1 MKYSELISFNPIE
14 DVIQL
19 TSANDT
25 DKAREYVRTY
35 VMSDVMASNLKTLV
49 IDQLQMDEV
58 VDNKGV
64 LIVGNYGTGK
74 SHLMSVISAVAN
86 DAGYIEYLQNPI
98 FAKDVERIA
107 GKFEVLRFEL
117 TGVTMPLREI
127 VLGFIEDD
135 FADRGISF
143 ETPDFGKVKDN
154 KKLMQDVMV
163 AFNKMYPDRG
173 YLIVVD
179 ELLNFLA
186 SRTAQQLV
194 MDLEFLRVLGEM
206 CSKSKLR
213 CMFGMQEKL
222 FDNPK
227 FGFVADTLGHV
238 RDRITEMVI
247 AKEDTSYVVSERI
260 LKKTPEQKALIRAHL
275 EKFSGLYSG
284 MANRMDEFV
293 SMFPIH
299 PSYVDIFNKVY
310 LIENRHILKN
320 ISVTIKEIFDKQLP
334 DDEPGVISFDDYWP
348 KIKQTPMLR
357 TNPEVR
363 RVLEASEKLEDIIV
377 HAFPK
382 AAYKPLAIKIIY
394 ALSVHRL
401 TTNGL
406 DVQFGLTAE
415 NLKDDLCLFL
425 QMPEQDADFLLAVI
439 KTTLKDIMATVS
451 GQFIIYNDTNNQYFI
466 DVDKIVDYDEKIKQ
480 RATLMSDDD
489 LNRYFYKVV
498 YSCLEW
504 DAKQYVTNF
513 EIYERDLNWDSHN
526 IFREGYLFMG
536 LPGERSTA
544 QPERDFYI
552 HIMPPYDQS
561 GTAVGNLPDEVYFYF
576 KSTAEFRETLSLYA
590 AANYLAQI
598 SEGKDKDAYLQK
610 AALVRKKLIKYLS
623 ENKNTCFDVTYNNQK
638 RQLIEVLKGRY
649 NRDLD
654 FKDTIDLVAS
664 ICLDTYFTGKY
675 PDFPV
680 MKTRIT
686 RKNMAE
692 NVRQAFDYF
701 AGRKTTLAASM
712 LQSFGILD
720 GDKIRPE
727 GSKYASYY
735 IDMMKKLPPQGVINY
750 SDIFDQKFMELYEDK
765 RFHIPYIFTPIIFL
779 SMVYGGYATM
789 TLRDGKVFT
798 AANLD
803 QVPKTGVMDLY
814 EFKYLSRPAQ
824 IAMAELKKLFELL
837 DINPALLDNPNSR
850 EEGVKQLLSKAQ
862 LQSNG
867 AVMAARKLQEGFD
880 LWGEPLVS
888 STLMAKM
895 QKACTAVRDE
905 FSNYS
910 AKFNTPAKLNN
921 FGLSSEQVDELGQ
934 HMEMIRIIGEY
945 VSFRNECSTIVS
957 YIANIEYLDLG
968 TVFKDELEAAK
979 ASFRSIRD
987 EISEGASGESAAQSI
1002 SVVLERLR
1010 DKYIERYFE
1019 EHKKKRLD
1027 IVGAKRRGK
1036 LQESLA
1042 LANLRKLRGIE
1053 ILSGAKLTAIEQ
1065 DMSEL
1070 KVCYE
1075 LTATELK
1082 SKHFCMHCG
1091 YQLGDKVKNVAGQL
1105 DSLEG
1110 RIDDLLTE
1118 WTNTLLNT
1126 ISDPIVASQK
1136 EYLNPQQKAVIEEFL
1151 SSGTLPKRVDDHFVN
1166 SLKALLQGF
1175 EPIVIEP
1182 EDLIAKLDELGPC
1195 DAATFKGKLSA
1206 IVDAYIKGKD
1216 QSKLRIIV
1224 KKH

>member
-536 LPGERSTA
+536 LP
-544 QPERDFYI
+544 D
-552 HIMPPYDQS
+552 
-561 GTAVGNLPDEVYFYF
+561 
-576 KSTAEFRETLSLYA
+576 
-590 AANYLAQI
+590 
-598 SEGKDKDAYLQK
+598 
-610 AALVRKKLIKYLS
+610 RK
-623 ENKNTCFDVTYNNQK
+623 
-638 RQLIEVLKGRY
+638 
-649 NRDLD
+649 
-654 FKDTIDLVAS
+654 
-664 ICLDTYFTGKY
+664 
-675 PDFPV
+675 
-680 MKTRIT
+680 
-686 RKNMAE
+686 
-692 NVRQAFDYF
+692 
-701 AGRKTTLAASM
+701 
-712 LQSFGILD
+712 
-720 GDKIRPE
+720 
-727 GSKYASYY
+727 
-735 IDMMKKLPPQGVINY
+735 
-750 SDIFDQKFMELYEDK
+750 
-765 RFHIPYIFTPIIFL
+765 
-779 SMVYGGYATM
+779 
-789 TLRDGKVFT
+789 
-798 AANLD
+798 
-803 QVPKTGVMDLY
+803 
-814 EFKYLSRPAQ
+814 
-824 IAMAELKKLFELL
+824 
-837 DINPALLDNPNSR
+837 
-850 EEGVKQLLSKAQ
+850 
-862 LQSNG
+862 
-867 AVMAARKLQEGFD
+867 
-880 LWGEPLVS
+880 
-888 STLMAKM
+888 
-895 QKACTAVRDE
+895 
-905 FSNYS
+905 
-910 AKFNTPAKLNN
+910 
-921 FGLSSEQVDELGQ
+921 
-934 HMEMIRIIGEY
+934 
-945 VSFRNECSTIVS
+945 
-957 YIANIEYLDLG
+957 
-968 TVFKDELEAAK
+968 
-979 ASFRSIRD
+979 
-987 EISEGASGESAAQSI
+987 
-1002 SVVLERLR
+1002 SVV
-1010 DKYIERYFE
+1010 
-1019 EHKKKRLD
+1019 
-1027 IVGAKRRGK
+1027 
-1036 LQESLA
+1036 
-1042 LANLRKLRGIE
+1042 
-1053 ILSGAKLTAIEQ
+1053 
-1065 DMSEL
+1065 
-1070 KVCYE
+1070 
-1075 LTATELK
+1075 
-1082 SKHFCMHCG
+1082 
-1091 YQLGDKVKNVAGQL
+1091 
-1105 DSLEG
+1105 
-1110 RIDDLLTE
+1110 
-1118 WTNTLLNT
+1118 
-1126 ISDPIVASQK
+1126 
-1136 EYLNPQQKAVIEEFL
+1136 
-1151 SSGTLPKRVDDHFVN
+1151 
-1166 SLKALLQGF
+1166 
-1175 EPIVIEP
+1175 
-1182 EDLIAKLDELGPC
+1182 
-1195 DAATFKGKLSA
+1195 
-1206 IVDAYIKGKD
+1206 
-1216 QSKLRIIV
+1216 
-1224 KKH
+1224 